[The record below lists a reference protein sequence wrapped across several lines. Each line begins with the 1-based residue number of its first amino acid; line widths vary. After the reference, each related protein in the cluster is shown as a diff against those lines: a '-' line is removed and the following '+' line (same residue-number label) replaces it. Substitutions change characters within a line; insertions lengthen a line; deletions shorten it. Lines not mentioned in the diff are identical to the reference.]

1 MEDQEK
7 VLKRQD
13 GAMAFCYT
21 EENGKRSDLR
31 FRTGAGGG
39 RPQNWGVQLW
49 YGLFHLSVAF
59 LAFLKNGAMV
69 AILSSLAHPE
79 GGSIDCELQRI
90 LTRRKCGTNI
100 LMEVVISP
108 LRKSNLRR

>member
-1 MEDQEK
+1 
-7 VLKRQD
+7 
-13 GAMAFCYT
+13 MAFCYI
-21 EENGKRSDLR
+21 EENEKHSDLR
-31 FRTGAGGG
+31 LKTGAGGG
-39 RPQNWGVQLW
+39 RPQNW
-49 YGLFHLSVAF
+49 GLFHLSVAF
-59 LAFLKNGAMV
+59 LAFLKNGGMV

-79 GGSIDCELQRI
+79 RGNIDCELQRI